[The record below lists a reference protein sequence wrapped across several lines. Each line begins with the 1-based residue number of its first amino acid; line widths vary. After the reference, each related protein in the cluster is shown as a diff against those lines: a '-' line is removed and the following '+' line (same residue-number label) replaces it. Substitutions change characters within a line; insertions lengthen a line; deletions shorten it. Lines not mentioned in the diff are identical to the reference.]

1 MRDATIARNYAEAL
15 FALAQKAGDLP
26 GWGRM
31 INEVG
36 SAIDTDRTLTL
47 FLESPKIPA
56 EKKKALF
63 TRSYEDRAPRLF
75 VRFLHALVTNGR
87 QNLIPTIAHE
97 YLALVDEAEGRMH
110 ATVTAAQELDEP
122 TRQVVAREL
131 SRAFGKQVVP
141 HYAVNPALI
150 GGLVVR
156 AGDTV
161 LDGSVRRRLAT
172 LRTRM
177 LSGR

>member
-1 MRDATIARNYAEAL
+1 MRDTTIARNYAEAL

-31 INEVG
+31 INDV
-36 SAIDTDRTLTL
+36 AAAVTTDRTLRL

-63 TRSYEDRAPRLF
+63 KRAYQDRAPRHFVLF
-75 VRFLHALVTNGR
+75 LEALVSNGR
-87 QNLIPTIAHE
+87 QGLIPEVAQEFH
-97 YLALVDEAEGRMH
+97 ALVDEAEGRMH
-110 ATVTAAQELDEP
+110 ATVTVAQEPDEA
-122 TRQVVAREL
+122 TRATVAKEL
-131 SRAFGKQVVP
+131 TRAFGKQVVP
-141 HYAVNPALI
+141 HFSVNAAII
-150 GGLVVR
+150 GGVVVR

-172 LRTRM
+172 LRSRTA
-177 LSGR
+177 GR

>member
-15 FALAQKAGDLP
+15 FAIAQKDGDLP

-36 SAIDTDRTLTL
+36 AAVDGDRTLRI

-63 TRSYEDRAPRLF
+63 TRSYQDRAPRLF
-75 VRFLHALVTNGR
+75 VRFLHALVNNGR
-87 QNLIPTIAHE
+87 QNLLPEVAQE
-97 YLALVDEAEGRMH
+97 YLAMVDEAEGRMH
-110 ATVTAAQELDEP
+110 ATVTVSQEPDDA
-122 TRQVVAREL
+122 TRSVVKQQL
-131 SRAFGKQVVP
+131 SRAFGMEVVP
-141 HYAVNPALI
+141 HFAVNPAI
-150 GGLVVR
+150 MGGIVVR

-161 LDGSVRRRLAT
+161 IDGSVRRRLAVLKT
-172 LRTRM
+172 AM
-177 LSGR
+177 S

>member
-15 FALAQKAGDLP
+15 FAIAQKAGDLP

-36 SAIDTDRTLTL
+36 AAVDGDRTLRI

-63 TRSYEDRAPRLF
+63 TRSYQDRAPRLF
-75 VRFLHALVTNGR
+75 VRFLHALVNNGR
-87 QNLIPTIAHE
+87 QNLLPDVAQE
-97 YLALVDEAEGRMH
+97 YLAMVDEAEGRMH
-110 ATVTAAQELDEP
+110 ATVTVASEP
-122 TRQVVAREL
+122 DDALRGVVKQQL
-131 SRAFGKQVVP
+131 SRAFGKEVVA
-141 HYAVNPALI
+141 HFAVNPAI
-150 GGLVVR
+150 MGGIVVR

-161 LDGSVRRRLAT
+161 IDGSVRRRLAT
-172 LRTRM
+172 LKTAM
-177 LSGR
+177 S